1 VSGGKTVITLEQFEK
16 DIKQNKLKNFYVFCG
31 SDEGLIKECIEKIKK
46 VTVEGSGFIDLN
58 YARMSGDKLDM
69 DTIINNCETIPFMSD
84 YRVLEVYRA
93 NFLRDKNKDDK
104 GKEIEEL
111 RDYVKNIPPYTV
123 LMMYYIFEDDREKI
137 GNRVKKLEKVCEV
150 VKVDKLKGMGFQT
163 KVKSIFD
170 EKGKS
175 IGKAELSYFCSIIE
189 NNMSIV
195 ENEIEKLILYTE
207 DREITRDDIIKMA
220 PYEKESDI
228 FNLVS
233 CLSDRNIKGAID
245 TLNELVYKGEKPPK
259 ILAMI
264 ERQFKLLFA
273 IRVKVGKGIRK
284 DDIVKE
290 YRLNPFIAE
299 KMIVQSKRFSEEA
312 LRRNLTLCLETEV
325 EIKSKSVDNKNAIEM
340 LMVRTMMKK

>member
-1 VSGGKTVITLEQFEK
+1 MITLEQFEK

>member
-1 VSGGKTVITLEQFEK
+1 MHGGKTVITLEQFEK
-16 DIKQNKLKNFYVFCG
+16 DLKQNKLKNFYVFCG
-31 SDEGLIKECIEKIKK
+31 SDEGLIKECIDKIKK
-46 VTVEGSGFIDLN
+46 VTVERSGFIDLN
-58 YARMSGDKLDM
+58 YARMSGEKLDI

-93 NFLRDKNKDDK
+93 NFLRDKNKEDK
-104 GKEIEEL
+104 GKDIEPL
-111 RDYVKNIPPYTV
+111 RDYVKNVPPYTI
-123 LMMYYIFEDDREKI
+123 LIMYYIFEDDREKP
-137 GNRVKKLEKVCEV
+137 GNRMKKLEKVCEV
-150 VKVDKLKGMGFQT
+150 VKVDKLKGMGFQA
-163 KVKSIFD
+163 KVKEIFD

-175 IGKAELSYFCSIIE
+175 IGKAELSYLCSIIE

-195 ENEIEKLILYTE
+195 ENEIEKLILYTS
-207 DREITRDDIIKMA
+207 DRAITRDDIIKMA

-233 CLSDRNIKGAID
+233 YLSDRNIKGAID
-245 TLNELVYKGEKPPK
+245 TLNQLIYRGEKPPK
-259 ILAMI
+259 ILSMI

-273 IRVKVGKGIRK
+273 IRVKIGKGVKK

-299 KMIVQSKRFSEEA
+299 KMITQSKRFSEEA
-312 LRRNLTLCLETEV
+312 LRRNLELCLETEV